1 MPLAEFVSDADIE
14 RVALQ
19 RVVPALSAQG
29 FCWLD
34 GVLGDVTGG
43 AVLDQV
49 RKMHLSGAL
58 RGGRLMRSAPGLSQR
73 AVRGDRI
80 AWVTGA
86 EKGCEAVTVLLTVID
101 KLVTATAKRLDKSVS
116 HRSKAMVA
124 CYPGN
129 GAGYVKH
136 VDNPNSD
143 GRCLTCIYYLNKDW
157 NATEHGGV
165 LRIYPEGKPYIA
177 DIEPLFDRLLLFWSD
192 RRNPHEVQPAYATRY
207 AITVWYFDSAE
218 RAEAK
223 RRCRERT
230 ASENSN
236 SGGE

>member
-1 MPLAEFVSDADIE
+1 MPLAEPVGDMDIE
-14 RVALQ
+14 RIVVQ

-34 GVLGDVTGG
+34 GVLGEVTGG
-43 AVLDQV
+43 TVLEQV
-49 RKMHLSGAL
+49 RRMHLSGAL
-58 RGGRLMRSAPGLSQR
+58 KGGQLMRAAPGVKRSS
-73 AVRGDRI
+73 VRGDRI
-80 AWVTGA
+80 TWVCGT
-86 EKGCEAVTVLLTVID
+86 ERGCDAINTLLVVID
-101 KLVTATAKRLDKSVS
+101 KLVTSAARKLNRPIS

-124 CYPGN
+124 CYPGG

-157 NATEHGGV
+157 NATEHGGL
-165 LRIYPEGKPYIA
+165 LRIYPEDRPYVC

-192 RRNPHEVQPAYATRY
+192 RRNPHEVRPSYATRY
-207 AITVWYFDSAE
+207 AITVWYFDSEE

-223 RRCRERT
+223 RRCRERSD
-230 ASENSN
+230 SENSN
-236 SGGE
+236 LSE

>member
-1 MPLAEFVSDADIE
+1 MPVAETLSDLDLD
-14 RVALQ
+14 RVASQ
-19 RVVPALSAQG
+19 RVVPALVSQG

-34 GVLGDVTGG
+34 GVLGDVIGG
-43 AVLDQV
+43 AVLERVKEMYD
-49 RKMHLSGAL
+49 SGAL
-58 RGGRLMRSAPGLSQR
+58 KGGRLMRSAPGLSRR
-73 AVRGDRI
+73 AVRGDSI
-80 AWVTGA
+80 AWVTGT
-86 EKGCEAVTVLLTVID
+86 EKGLESVTALLTLMD
-101 KLVTATAKRLDKSVS
+101 KLVTATAARLDKSIS

-129 GAGYVKH
+129 GSGYIKH

-157 NATEHGGV
+157 SATEDGGA
-165 LRIYPEGKPYIA
+165 LRIFPQGKPYVA
-177 DIEPLFDRLLLFWSD
+177 DIEPLFDRLLMFWSD
-192 RRNPHEVQPAYATRY
+192 RRNPHEVLPSYSNRF

-223 RRCRERT
+223 RRCRKRK

-236 SGGE
+236 SSGE